1 MSEIVYILTNEA
13 MPDMVKIGITS
24 TTVEERMKSLQTTGV
39 PLPFTCYYAAEVED
53 AGKIEKVLHAGYA
66 DSRVN
71 PNREFFNISPEAARA
86 ILKEFEISDQTASEQ
101 FENEEEKIAFEKASK
116 VRSFFNFDEVGIK
129 PGEELVFIRDESI
142 KCIVHD
148 SSTIKF
154 NNEIT
159 NLTAAVKDILDP
171 DRTGKTFNGV
181 VFWKYK
187 GETLWDR
194 RKRIRGE

>member
-1 MSEIVYILTNEA
+1 MSQIVYILTNEA
-13 MPDMVKIGITS
+13 MPDMVKIGLTS
-24 TTVEERMKSLQTTGV
+24 TTVEDRMKTLQSTGV

-53 AGKIEKVLHAGYA
+53 ASKIEKALHAGYA

-86 ILKEFEISDQTASEQ
+86 ILKEFEITDQTVGEQ
-101 FENEEEKIAFEKASK
+101 FENEDEKIAFEKASK
-116 VRSFFNFDEVGIK
+116 VKSFFNFDEVGIK
-129 PGEELVFIRDESI
+129 PGEKLVFIRDESI
-142 KCIVHD
+142 TCVVHD

-154 NNEIT
+154 KDEVT
-159 NLTAAVKDILDP
+159 NLTASVKSILDP
-171 DRTGKTFNGV
+171 DKTGKTYNGV

>member
-24 TTVEERMKSLQTTGV
+24 TSVEDRMRSLQSTGV

-53 AGKIEKVLHAGYA
+53 ASKIEKALHAGYA

-86 ILKEFEISDQTASEQ
+86 ILKEFEISDQTVGEQ
-101 FENEEEKIAFEKASK
+101 FENEDEKIAFEKASK
-116 VRSFFNFDEVGIK
+116 VRSFFNFEEVGIK
-129 PGEELVFIRDESI
+129 PGEELEFIRDESI
-142 KCIVHD
+142 TCVVHD

-154 NNEIT
+154 EDEVT
-159 NLTAAVKDILDP
+159 NLTAAVKSILDP
-171 DRTGKTFNGV
+171 DKTGKTYNGV

>member
-1 MSEIVYILTNEA
+1 

-53 AGKIEKVLHAGYA
+53 AGKIERVLHAGYA

-86 ILKEFEISDQTASEQ
+86 ILKEFEISDQTVGEQ
-101 FENEEEKIAFEKASK
+101 FENEDEKIAFEKASK

-129 PGEELVFIRDESI
+129 PGEELVFVRDESI
-142 KCIVHD
+142 TCTVHD

-154 NNEIT
+154 NNEVT
-159 NLTAAVKDILDP
+159 NLTSAVKDILDP
-171 DRTGKTFNGV
+171 ERTGKTYNGV

>member
-1 MSEIVYILTNEA
+1 
-13 MPDMVKIGITS
+13 MVKIGITS

>member
-24 TTVEERMKSLQTTGV
+24 TTVEERMKSLQSTGV

-53 AGKIEKVLHAGYA
+53 ASKIEKALHAGYA

-86 ILKEFEISDQTASEQ
+86 ILKEFEITDQTVGEQ
-101 FENEEEKIAFEKASK
+101 FENEDEKIAFEKASK
-116 VRSFFNFDEVGIK
+116 VRSFFNFEEVGIN

-142 KCIVHD
+142 TCVVND
-148 SSTIKF
+148 FSTIKF
-154 NNEIT
+154 KDEVT
-159 NLTAAVKDILDP
+159 NLTAAVKSILDP
-171 DRTGKTFNGV
+171 DKTGKTYNGV